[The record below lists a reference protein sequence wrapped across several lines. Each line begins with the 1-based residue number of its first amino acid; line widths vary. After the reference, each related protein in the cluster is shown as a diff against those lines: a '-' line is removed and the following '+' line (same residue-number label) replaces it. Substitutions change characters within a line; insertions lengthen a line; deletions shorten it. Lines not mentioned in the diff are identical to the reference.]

1 MISTVPRENERSL
14 ALRIFIDSANIE
26 EIREINAMG
35 FLAGVT
41 TNPSLVAKQ
50 KRDYPAIIRE
60 ICSIVE
66 GPISAEVLGSESHE
80 MIREAHDLASIHPN
94 VVVKIPVTAEGL
106 KAIKTLAGD
115 EIPTN
120 ATLIF
125 SAAQALLAARAG
137 ARYVSPFLGRV
148 DDTGNDG
155 LTLLSDMVAIFDQY
169 DLPTEIIAASIRHP
183 VHVVE
188 SARIGSHIA
197 TVPYNIIKL
206 LIRHPLTDAGIEKF
220 MQDWNQVL

>member
-1 MISTVPRENERSL
+1 
-14 ALRIFIDSANIE
+14 
-26 EIREINAMG
+26 MG

-50 KRDYPAIIRE
+50 KRDYPTIIRE

>member
-1 MISTVPRENERSL
+1 M
-14 ALRIFIDSANIE
+14 RIFIDSANIE
-26 EIREINAMG
+26 EIREINTMG

-50 KRDYPAIIRE
+50 KRDYPTIIRE

>member
-1 MISTVPRENERSL
+1 M
-14 ALRIFIDSANIE
+14 RIFIDSANIE
-26 EIREINAMG
+26 EIREINTMG

>member
-26 EIREINAMG
+26 EIREINTMG

-50 KRDYPAIIRE
+50 KRDYPTIIRE

>member
-1 MISTVPRENERSL
+1 M
-14 ALRIFIDSANIE
+14 RIFIDSANIE

>member
-1 MISTVPRENERSL
+1 M
-14 ALRIFIDSANIE
+14 RIFIDSANIE

-106 KAIKTLAGD
+106 KAIKTLTGD